1 MFNPLQTTYSMKV
14 SEVNK
19 KWIHIDAEGLVLGRV
34 SSIIAMRLRG
44 KHRVDFT
51 PSMDSGD
58 HVIVTNAHK
67 VLLTGRKFTDS
78 LFFWH
83 TGHPGGIKSRTPK
96 ETLQSKNPERLLM
109 KAVERM
115 MPKTKLGRRQMSSLR
130 VYCEGFHPHAGQA
143 PETLDIKVMNRKN
156 TRND

>member
-1 MFNPLQTTYSMKV
+1 MLNPLQTTYSMKV
-14 SEVNK
+14 GEVDK
-19 KWIHIDAEGLVLGRV
+19 KWVHINAEGLVLGRL

-51 PSMDSGD
+51 PNIDSGD
-58 HVIVTNAHK
+58 NVIVTNAHK
-67 VLLTGRKFTDS
+67 VVLTGNKFTDS

-83 TGHPGGIKSRTPK
+83 TGHPGGVKSRTPK
-96 ETLQSKNPERLLM
+96 DTLRSKNPERLLM

-130 VYCEGFHPHAGQA
+130 VYCDDSHPHSGQS
-143 PETLDIKVMNRKN
+143 PVTLDIKAMNKKN
-156 TRND
+156 AREN